1 MKIKYLTL
9 LLTVLMACALSG
21 CHKHSGLQIGDPA
34 PTATLTD
41 FHGKAVTLSDAV
53 KGKVALVH
61 FWSMDC
67 DFCSQEIVLA
77 LEPLYQ
83 KYKANGFV
91 PITINTCRVNETDVR
106 LKKFE
111 QLTFPMLVDEYGLLA
126 KQFGVIG
133 LPSTFVLDEQGIVQE
148 KITGEATLA
157 EYEKLLTTVLNKG
170 VFYENGH

>member
-1 MKIKYLTL
+1 MKLKYLPL
-9 LLTVLMACALSG
+9 LLTVLMAGVLNG
-21 CHKHSGLQIGDPA
+21 CHKPSGLQIGDPA
-34 PTATLTD
+34 PTATLND
-41 FHGKAVTLSDAV
+41 FHGKAVILSDAV

-67 DFCSQEIVLA
+67 DFCSQEIILA

-83 KYKANGFV
+83 KYKARGFV
-91 PITINTCRVNETDVR
+91 PVAINTCRINEPDDR

-111 QLTFPMLVDEYGLLA
+111 ILTFPMLVDEYGLLA

-148 KITGEATLA
+148 KITGEATIE
-157 EYEKLLTTVLNKG
+157 EYEKLFTTVLNKG
-170 VFYENGH
+170 VFYESGH